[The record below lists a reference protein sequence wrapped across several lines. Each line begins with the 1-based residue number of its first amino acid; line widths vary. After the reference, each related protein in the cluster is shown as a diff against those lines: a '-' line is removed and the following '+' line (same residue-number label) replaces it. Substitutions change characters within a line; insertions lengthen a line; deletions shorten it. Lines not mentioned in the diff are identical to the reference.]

1 MDNGTI
7 RSLSLSLS
15 LSREEEGD
23 CCKAGSNHSNNDEK
37 RAVPCKER
45 EQERAIRVPGKRE
58 YQNLVESQEN
68 SVPSFPFSPPQFRHV
83 DRHTGRSIHKKE
95 NLATFG
101 YRSQRKAEN
110 YY

>member
-7 RSLSLSLS
+7 RSLF

-37 RAVPCKER
+37 RTVPCKER

-68 SVPSFPFSPPQFRHV
+68 SVPSFLFTPLNFV
-83 DRHTGRSIHKKE
+83 M
-95 NLATFG
+95 
-101 YRSQRKAEN
+101 
-110 YY
+110 

>member
-37 RAVPCKER
+37 RTVPCKER

-68 SVPSFPFSPPQFRHV
+68 SVPSFHFFPP
-83 DRHTGRSIHKKE
+83 SISSCIQTHWAIHPQE